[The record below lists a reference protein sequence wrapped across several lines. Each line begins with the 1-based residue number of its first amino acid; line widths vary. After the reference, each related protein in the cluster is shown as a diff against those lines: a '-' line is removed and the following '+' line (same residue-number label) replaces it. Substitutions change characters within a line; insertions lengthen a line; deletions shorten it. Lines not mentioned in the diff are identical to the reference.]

1 MFHSGGCTMLYTAN
15 CSSPLCQKV
24 GGFKTDFAAEHKF
37 TSKANYQLHHSS
49 KLVEQPKA
57 FHLYAVWSCLT
68 MCYLNR
74 TANTCSICISN
85 SDRLGCGSVQRSTWA
100 GLTGY
105 NYWACYKYRSLF
117 HTVPLP
123 GNAGHVLPLGEILK
137 SKTDRQRL
145 KPMNDL
151 ARIKGILTGCT
162 NGFKRTQK
170 AVELHAHDQAMMF
183 CGHELPTSTNRYLH
197 REGTLNPCQTS
208 K

>member
-1 MFHSGGCTMLYTAN
+1 
-15 CSSPLCQKV
+15 
-24 GGFKTDFAAEHKF
+24 
-37 TSKANYQLHHSS
+37 
-49 KLVEQPKA
+49 
-57 FHLYAVWSCLT
+57 

-208 K
+208 KWPKWRLCVQRAWFIFVGADPFLFGLT